1 MMYSHGGRV
10 GRLMGS
16 PWVKGVCVL
25 SVVLN
30 FWFILFHVGKAHVE
44 ASKCPVT
51 FHGGG
56 GGASVE
62 PGGVLVRG

>member
-1 MMYSHGGRV
+1 MYSHGGRV
-10 GRLMGS
+10 GRFMGS

-30 FWFILFHVGKAHVE
+30 FGFILFREGKVQVE
-44 ASKCPVT
+44 DSSCPVT